1 MNAVSTFD
9 RSSMRR
15 SLMRQ
20 RFAGHLG
27 CWLCGLSVLTCLVNP
42 ARALAQTAPPESLT
56 INDAIQSALKNY
68 PAIRERRARA
78 QAAEETIG
86 VARTAYLPRLEMV
99 WQENRATT
107 NNVFGLLLPQ
117 SIIPPIS
124 GPVLGTKSYDSVSG
138 SAAGVLL
145 SWEAVDFGQ
154 RKASVG
160 VARAQTSAAK
170 AQTALTELD
179 VASAAADA
187 FLTVLA
193 ADEAVRA
200 ARANV
205 DRLQVFA
212 NAVRALTQNQLRPG
226 ADRSRAEAELAVAR
240 NQLSQAVQVADL
252 ARASLADAIGSPGSS
267 PQLVAGPLMTLP
279 DVTTGPIDVK
289 SHPAAKAD
297 EARLASV
304 RAIERGLDRAYYPT
318 IALQSAFFGRG
329 TGAEVPG
336 LPSSGNGVWPNV
348 PNWAIGAQV
357 KFPAFD
363 VFAISARRRVEAQ
376 NEIAETARY
385 EHTIQ
390 TLTTQERKAQ
400 ALLKAATEIAR
411 NTPVERE
418 AATAGESQARARYQS
433 GLANV
438 TEVAEAQRLLAQAEA
453 DDAVARLGVW
463 RALLAAAQVRGDL
476 TSFLDKVR

>member
-1 MNAVSTFD
+1 M
-9 RSSMRR
+9 
-15 SLMRQ
+15 LMREPPVCG
-20 RFAGHLG
+20 RASWLRCLPVIASLGLPAGAWAQAAAG
-27 CWLCGLSVLTCLVNP
+27 PLTM
-42 ARALAQTAPPESLT
+42 
-56 INDAIQSALKNY
+56 NDAVQAALKNY
-68 PAIRERRARA
+68 PAIKERRARA
-78 QAAEETIG
+78 QAAQDGIG
-86 VARTAYLPRLEMV
+86 VARTAYLPRLDLL

-117 SIIPPIS
+117 GVVPPIS
-124 GPVLGTKSYDSVSG
+124 GPVLGTKSYDSVWG

-154 RKASVG
+154 RKASVD
-160 VARAQTSAAK
+160 VARAQASAAK

-212 NAVRALTQNQLRPG
+212 NAVRTLTQNQLRPG
-226 ADRSRAEAELAVAR
+226 ADQSRAEAELAVAR

-297 EARLASV
+297 EARLESV

-318 IALQSAFFGRG
+318 IAFKS
-329 TGAEVPG
+329 
-336 LPSSGNGVWPNV
+336 
-348 PNWAIGAQV
+348 
-357 KFPAFD
+357 
-363 VFAISARRRVEAQ
+363 
-376 NEIAETARY
+376 
-385 EHTIQ
+385 
-390 TLTTQERKAQ
+390 
-400 ALLKAATEIAR
+400 
-411 NTPVERE
+411 
-418 AATAGESQARARYQS
+418 
-433 GLANV
+433 
-438 TEVAEAQRLLAQAEA
+438 
-453 DDAVARLGVW
+453 
-463 RALLAAAQVRGDL
+463 
-476 TSFLDKVR
+476 